1 MKRISSGINIYILHG
16 SYKFMKNV
24 QSQDRLFSKLP
35 GFLLVIMILVLL
47 GTWNCI
53 KVQVYDNYVHL
64 ILKVFIFSLLIN

>member
-1 MKRISSGINIYILHG
+1 
-16 SYKFMKNV
+16 MKNV

>member
-1 MKRISSGINIYILHG
+1 
-16 SYKFMKNV
+16 MKNV

-53 KVQVYDNYVHL
+53 KVQVYEV
-64 ILKVFIFSLLIN
+64 